1 MSKTEHFTNIF
12 FTLLGSA
19 VVIALF
25 ALAGYMVYFNY
36 QEKPESNATSSY
48 FYEDKDSNSR
58 CTLVGRT
65 VVCYKNSVSHRQSG
79 KDY

>member
-12 FTLLGSA
+12 FTILGSA
-19 VVIALF
+19 IVIALF
-25 ALAGYMVYFNY
+25 ALAGYMVYHNY

>member
-1 MSKTEHFTNIF
+1 MSKTEHCTNILS
-12 FTLLGSA
+12 TLLGSA

-25 ALAGYMVYFNY
+25 ALAGYMVYSNY

-65 VVCYKNSVSHRQSG
+65 VVCYKNSVSHRQNG